1 MADDGT
7 QHEVTRLIQAAS
19 ASDRAAADRLL
30 ALVYDQLRKIA
41 QQRMAEERAGHTL
54 QATALVHEAYL
65 RLVGDSSIHWQG
77 RGHFFAAAAEAMR
90 RILIDHA
97 RRRGTAK
104 RGGGLR
110 AVSSVLDLASDKN
123 ISDALIIDD
132 LISRLEMEDATAA
145 RVVRLRFFAGLRLE
159 DTAKALGVS
168 VPTVSRKWTYARAWL
183 ARQWEADGDPPA
195 ANGPADRS

>member
-1 MADDGT
+1 M
-7 QHEVTRLIQAAS
+7 
-19 ASDRAAADRLL
+19 
-30 ALVYDQLRKIA
+30 
-41 QQRMAEERAGHTL
+41 
-54 QATALVHEAYL
+54 
-65 RLVGDSSIHWQG
+65 
-77 RGHFFAAAAEAMR
+77 
-90 RILIDHA
+90 
-97 RRRGTAK
+97 
-104 RGGGLR
+104 
-110 AVSSVLDLASDKN
+110 LDLASDKN

>member
-1 MADDGT
+1 MSDET
-7 QHEVTRLIQAAS
+7 PQHEVTRLLQAADNPGP
-19 ASDRAAADRLL
+19 ANVEQLL
-30 ALVYDQLRKIA
+30 TLVYDQLRRIA

-65 RLVGDSSIHWQG
+65 RLVGDTEVHWQG
-77 RGHFFAAAAEAMR
+77 RGHFFAAAAEAIR

-110 AVSSVLDLASDKN
+110 AVSGVLDLASDEN

-145 RVVRLRFFAGLRLE
+145 RVVRLRFFAGLSLA
-159 DTAKALGVS
+159 DTAEALGVS
-168 VPTVSRKWTYARAWL
+168 KPTVSRKWTYARAWL

-195 ANGPADRS
+195 ANRPADRS